1 MRRPI
6 ALLLSAALAASGCAS
21 DRPATT
27 AAGEAAADPAP
38 QGGSA
43 PVPAV
48 LIGVGIG
55 AALIIILIAN
65 SGIGPSADPPG

>member
-6 ALLLSAALAASGCAS
+6 ALLLSAALAGSGCAS

-27 AAGEAAADPAP
+27 AAGEVAAEPAP
-38 QGGSA
+38 PGGSG

-48 LIGVGIG
+48 LIGVAIG
-55 AALIIILIAN
+55 AALIIVLIAN
-65 SGIGPSADPPG
+65 SGIGPSPDPPG

>member
-6 ALLLSAALAASGCAS
+6 ALLLSAALAGGAS

-27 AAGEAAADPAP
+27 AAGEVATEPAP
-38 QGGSA
+38 PGGSG

-48 LIGVGIG
+48 LIGVAIG
-55 AALIIILIAN
+55 AALIIVLIAN
-65 SGIGPSADPPG
+65 SGIGPSPDPPG